1 MSWSLSFI
9 EEADKDYQ
17 NLDGSQRILV
27 DKALEKVKQN
37 PLPQREG
44 GYGKELAN
52 KSGSNLAG
60 LLKIKLKASGI
71 RIVYKLIKTETSM
84 IVVVI
89 GMREDEEVYKIAKK
103 RKEKY
108 DL

>member
-9 EEADKDYQ
+9 DEADKDYQ
-17 NLDGSQRILV
+17 SLDGGQRILV

-37 PLPQREG
+37 PLTQREG

-52 KSGSNLAG
+52 RTWANLAG

-84 IVVVI
+84 IIVVI
-89 GMREDEEVYKIAKK
+89 GMREDEEVYRIAKK